1 MGENR
6 LADCRQVDVAD
17 MSDRAADQ
25 NQTRVEDV
33 DDSSDRVA
41 DELSG
46 CSHQISYDWVAVCQ
60 SVADIGQR
68 HWSAAA
74 DHRLQEG
81 AAPVLPGRLSLPDQ
95 RAPTRQGLKT
105 AHLPAAAANRRTGN
119 GTDVADISGT
129 ALGPPMDPAVGD
141 QPRTNPRP
149 HLD

>member
-6 LADCRQVDVAD
+6 LPDCRQVDVAD

-25 NQTRVEDV
+25 DQTRVEDV

-46 CSHQISYDWVAVCQ
+46 RSHQISYDWVAVCQ

-68 HWSAAA
+68 HSPAAA

-95 RAPTRQGLKT
+95 RATTRQGLKT

-129 ALGPPMDPAVGD
+129 ALGPRWIRPLEINPAPIPV
-141 QPRTNPRP
+141 PT
-149 HLD
+149 LM